1 MRRVSTFLGGR
12 SSTLSGLS
20 GCGDTFLTCFGPLS
34 RNRNFGLRLGKGER
48 LKDILESTTE
58 VAEGVETAMALA
70 KLIKKSDK
78 SFRSDLKYPIIF
90 GVAQVLEGP
99 CMHRGRGGWVS
110 GCMGVAGGWG
120 RVGRA
125 AYGLEVCWVARVAH
139 GAPHL
144 PLLAFFRSR
153 LRLRLPGKMTPEQG
167 LNQIMTMPLRNE
179 AYDFDFD
186 E

>member
-1 MRRVSTFLGGR
+1 M
-12 SSTLSGLS
+12 
-20 GCGDTFLTCFGPLS
+20 
-34 RNRNFGLRLGKGER
+34 GKGER

-99 CMHRGRGGWVS
+99 CTHRGGDGWGGGGGGGGRRGRGKS
-110 GCMGVAGGWG
+110 GGLVAGWC
-120 RVGRA
+120 V
-125 AYGLEVCWVARVAH
+125 GLEVRWNASVAC

-144 PLLAFFRSR
+144 PLPAPLWCCPRLRVR
-153 LRLRLPGKMTPEQG
+153 LRLAGKMTPEQG